1 MSANSEIT
9 VAQFA
14 NGTAARMP
22 LGKGVI
28 HNRPR
33 THHRMTGTQIQCSAS
48 LVGLRWLEPYSSSH
62 CSAVRIG
69 RRYALI
75 AGNSIAAG
83 QPFDGVWPIVDLV
96 ELALLLRLEL
106 IELLGGIAGGVALDA
121 GSRDKIR
128 TAVNL
133 LPILVD

>member
-62 CSAVRIG
+62 CSAVRME

-75 AGNSIAAG
+75 AGNSNALLRQA
-83 QPFDGVWPIVDLV
+83 FDGIWLVIELVDLALLSRLHLV
-96 ELALLLRLEL
+96 EL
-106 IELLGGIAGGVALDA
+106 V
-121 GSRDKIR
+121 S
-128 TAVNL
+128 
-133 LPILVD
+133 